1 MRFALAADVLKFL
14 GPHAAFSKEAK
25 AWFDVQAGRSR
36 SVAVVDVNAAQHFRQ
51 IVEFEWF

>member
-14 GPHAAFSKEAK
+14 GPGAVYSKEVEALC
-25 AWFDVQAGRSR
+25 DVQAGRSR
-36 SVAVVDVNAAQHFRQ
+36 SFAVVDVNAAQHFFQ